1 MHHMNEKAAQAAAR
15 VDKLL
20 HDLLTVPES
29 VEGRVIEAMRYSVLG
44 GGKRFRAFLC
54 CASANLFDVDPTHAA
69 RAAAAIEC
77 VHSYSLIHDDLPC
90 MDDDDMRRGKPS
102 LHCAYDEATA
112 VLAGDALLT
121 LAFEILV
128 DEQTHPRKAVRL
140 DLIAG
145 LTKAAGAQGMVGG
158 QVFDMLSPELE
169 LDAGALTHLQQ
180 MKTGALIRFS
190 VDAGAVLGG
199 AGAEQRQ
206 ALISYANDIGLAFQ
220 IADDLLDVRQTS
232 EELGK
237 TAGKDEASGKVTFV
251 SLLGEERANAQAE
264 VLVEQAVAHLS
275 PFGAVAEPLREAAK
289 FVIQRNS

>member
-20 HDLLTVPES
+20 HDLRTVPES